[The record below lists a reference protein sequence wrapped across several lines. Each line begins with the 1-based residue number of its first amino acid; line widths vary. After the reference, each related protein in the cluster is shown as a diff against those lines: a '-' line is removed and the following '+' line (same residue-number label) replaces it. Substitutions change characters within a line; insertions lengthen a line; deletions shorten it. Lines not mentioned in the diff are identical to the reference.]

1 LIKTNVF
8 KHVTQFITKY
18 SDIIMKHLFLI
29 LLSLLVLGNVFV
41 SCKDEKTDFTEL
53 GKDEY
58 PQIFGQWPD
67 KKSNGDLGE
76 FNLTLGDTL
85 KPIVQYTPSRCCEG
99 IWYVD
104 GVEVH
109 RGIGYTYVPT
119 TQGKFNIKLVVKT
132 PKYETVREAIISVVE
147 PTS

>member
-1 LIKTNVF
+1 MRRILFILISCLAVS
-8 KHVTQFITKY
+8 VV
-18 SDIIMKHLFLI
+18 S
-29 LLSLLVLGNVFV
+29 V
-41 SCKDEKTDFTEL
+41 SCDNDEVDSPVLTDA
-53 GKDEY
+53 EY
-58 PQIFGQWPD
+58 PRIFGQWPE
-67 KKSNGDLGE
+67 KKADGTLGE
-76 FNLTLGDTL
+76 FSTPQD
-85 KPIVQYTPSRCCEG
+85 KPLEIRVQYTPSRCCEG

>member
-1 LIKTNVF
+1 MMRHFIYIVFSLMMIGGLFAGCSNDETN
-8 KHVTQFITKY
+8 TPE
-18 SDIIMKHLFLI
+18 L
-29 LLSLLVLGNVFV
+29 
-41 SCKDEKTDFTEL
+41 TE
-53 GKDEY
+53 DEY
-58 PQIFGQWPD
+58 PRIFGQWPE
-67 KKSNGDLGE
+67 KKADGTLGE
-76 FNLTLGDTL
+76 FSTPQD
-85 KPIVQYTPSRCCEG
+85 KPLEIRVQYTPSRCCEG

-109 RGIGYTYVPT
+109 RGVGYTYVPT